1 MPANFTATSQVRE
14 TKTQIYADK
23 STVLDVWLMLVVI
36 IITSLSPAASNVLLN
51 EQGDVSANLALAEFG
66 ITGPFTKATS
76 KRNTL

>member
-1 MPANFTATSQVRE
+1 
-14 TKTQIYADK
+14 
-23 STVLDVWLMLVVI
+23 MLVVI